1 MSEFDRAF
9 QAAIEGNHQPPL
21 WEHLDRPVP
30 KDMPQATQRAIDMYM
45 CSQRPNGEM
54 GGIGWW
60 QTANGYTAMALH
72 DLWSHRSMHNYP
84 KLAHAVKS
92 CESSRAGFI
101 NEFNDDTLW
110 WGMLCMDLYA
120 LGGDAWFLEKA
131 KGIWEYMRRRGCVI
145 QKGQYQFREWDME
158 GALFWTTRKDDWQ
171 VNSITTGLYVEL
183 SARLANVEKQQN
195 GVGGGSSGGAKE
207 KHPRLAKMMD
217 AVGMGVGHGS
227 HGGSYEE
234 YIEAA
239 RCSLGW
245 ILRVMYKPKEGLVT
259 DNILLKKGEKR
270 DWTFSYLTGTAIAA
284 CAGLYE
290 ATGQMEYL
298 KLAIHMAHKGLKN
311 LGWVEKD
318 GVLTE
323 CGQWRKGQNNP
334 MENNDCIG
342 FKSVFMRHMGTLW
355 EVITRLN
362 PPDEAAHRE
371 ARWIKTFVNIN
382 FNTLQEK
389 NTNGNGQY
397 GPWWKGPFECPT
409 SHSQMAMLDVMA
421 AVRLVNRP

>member
-1 MSEFDRAF
+1 MSEFDHAF
-9 QAAIEGNHQPPL
+9 KAALNGNHQPPL
-21 WEHLDRPVP
+21 WADRDRPVP
-30 KDMPQATQRAIDMYM
+30 QDMPQVTQRAIDMYM
-45 CSQRPNGEM
+45 CSQQPNGEM

-72 DLWSHRSMHNYP
+72 DLWSHRSTHNYP
-84 KLAHAVKS
+84 RLAQAVKN
-92 CESSRAGFI
+92 CESHRRGFI

-110 WGMLCMDLYA
+110 WGVLCLDLYA
-120 LGGDAWFLEKA
+120 LGGDGWFLEKA
-131 KGIWEYMRRRGCVI
+131 VGIWEYMRRRGCVI
-145 QKGQYQFREWDME
+145 KKGQYQFREWDME
-158 GALFWTTRKDDWQ
+158 GALFWTTREGDWQ

-183 SARLANVEKQQN
+183 SARLALIERQQPHHQ
-195 GVGGGSSGGAKE
+195 GGGGGHGLHQ
-207 KHPRLAKMMD
+207 KHPRLGKMMD
-217 AVGMGVGHGS
+217 AMGLGADGG
-227 HGGSYEE
+227 HGGSFEE
-234 YIEAA
+234 YLEAA

-259 DNILLKKGEKR
+259 DNILLKRGEKR
-270 DWTFSYLTGTAIAA
+270 DWTFSYLTGTTISA

-290 ATGQMEYL
+290 VTGQMEYL

-311 LGWVEKD
+311 LGWVEED

-342 FKSVFMRHMGTLW
+342 FKSVFMRHMGTLY
-355 EVITRLN
+355 ETITRLN
-362 PPDEAAHRE
+362 PPDEAAHQE

-382 FNTLQEK
+382 YHSLQER

-409 SHSQMAMLDVMA
+409 SHSQMAMLDAMA